1 MPVIAPFIPVNTPL
15 LDGNEADYLAECIRT
30 GWISSEGPFIK
41 RFEQA
46 MAAAAGRRHGIA
58 VTNGSVALDIAVH
71 ALALEPGSEVI
82 IPTFTIISCAAAV
95 VRAGLVPVGVDCD
108 AATWNMTVEGVEA
121 AITPRTRAI
130 MLAHIYGLPVDLEPI
145 MVLARKHDLKVI
157 EDAAEMHG
165 QTYRGAPC
173 GSFGDVSTFSFYPN
187 KHVTTGEG
195 GMILTDDDALAE
207 RLQGYRNL
215 CFQPQQRFVHEE
227 LGWNA
232 RMTNLQAALGVAQI
246 ERLPRTVALKR
257 RIGRL
262 YDEHLAGVDRIRRP
276 VARTNYADNIYWVY
290 GVVLDD
296 SVPFDAKEAMRRL
309 GEKGIGTRPFFWC
322 MHEQPVL
329 RRMGLM
335 RDESHPDAESIARRG
350 FYLPSG
356 LALTDDEIA
365 RSAQALKEI
374 LA

>member
-1 MPVIAPFIPVNTPL
+1 M
-15 LDGNEADYLAECIRT
+15 
-30 GWISSEGPFIK
+30 
-41 RFEQA
+41 
-46 MAAAAGRRHGIA
+46 
-58 VTNGSVALDIAVH
+58 
-71 ALALEPGSEVI
+71 
-82 IPTFTIISCAAAV
+82 
-95 VRAGLVPVGVDCD
+95 LV
-108 AATWNMTVEGVEA
+108 
-121 AITPRTRAI
+121 
-130 MLAHIYGLPVDLEPI
+130 HIYGLPVDLEPI
-145 MVLARKHDLKVI
+145 MALARKHDLRVI

-195 GMILTDDDALAE
+195 GMILTDDDALAD

-232 RMTNLQAALGVAQI
+232 RMTNLQAALGVAQV
-246 ERLPRTVALKR
+246 ERLSRTVEIKR

-262 YDEHLAGVDRIRRP
+262 YDEHLAGLNRIRRP
-276 VARTNYADNIYWVY
+276 VARTGYADNIYWVY
-290 GVVLDD
+290 GIVLNED
-296 SVPFDAKEAMRRL
+296 VPFDAKEAMRRL

-335 RDESHPDAESIARRG
+335 LAESHPNAEYIARRG

>member
-1 MPVIAPFIPVNTPL
+1 MTDAFIPVNTPL
-15 LDGNEADYLAECIRT
+15 LDGNEAAYLAECIRT

-46 MAAAAGRRHGIA
+46 MAQAAGRRHGVA

-71 ALALEPGSEVI
+71 ALGLEAGAEVI
-82 IPTFTIISCAAAV
+82 IPTFTIISCASAV

-108 AATWNMTVEGVEA
+108 PATWNMTVEGVEA

-130 MLAHIYGLPVDLEPI
+130 MLVHIYGLPVDLEPI
-145 MVLARKHDLKVI
+145 LALARKHGLKVI

-165 QTYRGAPC
+165 QSYRGAPC
-173 GSFGDVSTFSFYPN
+173 GSFGDISTFSFYPN

-195 GMILTDDDALAE
+195 GMILTDDDGLAD
-207 RLQGYRNL
+207 RLRGLRNL

-232 RMTNLQAALGVAQI
+232 RMTNLQAALGVAQV
-246 ERLPRTVALKR
+246 ERLPRTVELKR

-262 YDEHLAGVDRIRRP
+262 YDEQLAGVDRIRRP
-276 VARTNYADNIYWVY
+276 VERTNYADNIYWVY
-290 GVVLDD
+290 GIVLNDD
-296 SVPFDAKEAMRRL
+296 VPFDAREAMTRL
-309 GEKGIGTRPFFWC
+309 AAKGIGTRPFFWC

-329 RRMGLM
+329 RRMGFML
-335 RDESHPDAESIARRG
+335 DESHPNAECVARRG

-356 LALTDDEIA
+356 LALTEDEIA
-365 RSAQALKEI
+365 RSATALKEI

>member
-1 MPVIAPFIPVNTPL
+1 MSGPFVPVNTPL
-15 LDGNEADYLAECIRT
+15 LDGNEAEYLDECIRT

-46 MAAAAGRRHGIA
+46 MAKAAGRQHGVS
-58 VTNGSVALDIAVH
+58 VTNGSVGLDIAVH
-71 ALALEPGSEVI
+71 ALALEPGDEVI
-82 IPTFTIISCAAAV
+82 IPTFTIISCASAI

-108 AATWNMTVEGVEA
+108 AATWNMTIQGVEA

-130 MLAHIYGLPVDLEPI
+130 MLVHIYGLPVDLDPI
-145 MVLARKHDLKVI
+145 LALARKHDLKVI

-195 GMILTDDDALAE
+195 GMILTDDDALAD
-207 RLQGYRNL
+207 RLASLRNL
-215 CFQPQQRFVHEE
+215 CFQPQQRFIHEE

-232 RMTNLQAALGVAQI
+232 RMTNLQAALGVAQV
-246 ERLPRTVALKR
+246 ERLPRTVEIKR

-262 YDEHLAGVDRIRRP
+262 YESHLENVEGIRRP
-276 VARTNYADNIYWVY
+276 VPRTNYADNIYWVY
-290 GVVLDD
+290 GVVLNDD
-296 SVPFDAKEAMRRL
+296 VPFDAKEAMRRL
-309 GEKGIGTRPFFWC
+309 AERGIGTRPFFWC

-329 RRMGLM
+329 RRMGFMLNE
-335 RDESHPDAESIARRG
+335 RHPIAERIARRG

-356 LALTDDEIA
+356 LALTEDEIA

>member
-1 MPVIAPFIPVNTPL
+1 MTEAFIPVNTPR
-15 LDGNEADYLAECIRT
+15 LDGNEAEYLAECVRT

-46 MAAAAGRRHGIA
+46 MAEVAGRRHGIA

-71 ALALEPGSEVI
+71 ALALEPGDEVI

-95 VRAGLVPVGVDCD
+95 VRAGLVPVAVDCD
-108 AATWNMTVEGVEA
+108 IATWNMTIEGVEA
-121 AITPRTRAI
+121 AITPKTRAI
-130 MLAHIYGLPVDLEPI
+130 MLVHIYGLPVDLDPI
-145 MVLARKHDLKVI
+145 LDLARKRGLKVI

-165 QTYRGAPC
+165 QTYRGSPC
-173 GSFGDVSTFSFYPN
+173 GGFGDVSTFSFYPN

-195 GMILTDDDALAE
+195 GMILTDDDALAG
-207 RLQGYRNL
+207 RLSSLRNL

-232 RMTNLQAALGVAQI
+232 RMTNLQAALGVAQV
-246 ERLPRTVALKR
+246 ERLPRTLEIKR

-262 YDEHLAGVDRIRRP
+262 YDEHLEPVDRISRP
-276 VARTNYADNIYWVY
+276 VARTDYADNIYWVY
-290 GVVLDD
+290 GIVLNDD
-296 SVPFDAKEAMRRL
+296 VPFDAKEAMRRL
-309 GEKGIGTRPFFWC
+309 AARGIGTRPFFWC

-329 RRMGLM
+329 RRMGFML
-335 RDESHPDAESIARRG
+335 DDSHPNAEYIARRG

-356 LALTDDEIA
+356 LALTDDGIA
-365 RSAQALKEI
+365 RSAQALKDI

>member
-1 MPVIAPFIPVNTPL
+1 
-15 LDGNEADYLAECIRT
+15 
-30 GWISSEGPFIK
+30 
-41 RFEQA
+41 
-46 MAAAAGRRHGIA
+46 

-71 ALALEPGSEVI
+71 ALGLEPSDEVI

-108 AATWNMTVEGVEA
+108 PSTWNMTVEGVEA
-121 AITPRTRAI
+121 ALTPRTRAI
-130 MLAHIYGLPVDLEPI
+130 MLVHIYGLPVDLEPI
-145 MVLARKHDLKVI
+145 LTLARKHNLKVI

-195 GMILTDDDALAE
+195 GMILTDDDALAG
-207 RLQGYRNL
+207 RLQSLRNL
-215 CFQPQQRFVHEE
+215 CFQPQQRFIHEE

-246 ERLPRTVALKR
+246 EQLPRTVELKR
-257 RIGRL
+257 RLGRL
-262 YDEHLAGVDRIRRP
+262 YDAHLEGVAGIRRP

-290 GVVLDD
+290 AIVLGDD
-296 SVPFDAKEAMRRL
+296 VPFDAKEAMRRL

-329 RRMGLM
+329 RRMGFML
-335 RDESHPDAESIARRG
+335 DESHPVAERIARRG

-356 LALTDDEIA
+356 LALTEEEIA
-365 RSAQALKEI
+365 RSAEALKEI